1 LLIGND
7 GDFVYIAPA
16 IDEKFAGTEISL
28 KPARQE
34 RRYHMHFASTPDLP
48 MHISSE
54 IECNVK
60 KTGFKA
66 QLEFFSV
73 HCASVRQEQ
82 LCVAD
87 LKIYQNS
94 YEEYGP

>member
-1 LLIGND
+1 
-7 GDFVYIAPA
+7 
-16 IDEKFAGTEISL
+16 
-28 KPARQE
+28 
-34 RRYHMHFASTPDLP
+34 MHFASTPDLP
-48 MHISSE
+48 MHISSG

-73 HCASVRQEQ
+73 HCVSVRQEQ

-87 LKIYQNS
+87 LEIYQNS